1 MAIALLRIKDK
12 AKEEVWV
19 CKKGNLSPPVY
30 TECRRRE
37 GL

>member
-19 CKKGNLSPPVY
+19 CKKGNLSPPVL
-30 TECRRRE
+30 TESE
-37 GL
+37 QSEA